1 MGDHHAVRVMGSPH
15 QMPADRVPDVKVDP
29 SREPEADAQL
39 LAGSAVRWGIE
50 LARLTP
56 PAPRPTDVPR
66 VAVSAALAD
75 PAPRVFSVEAPTGYG
90 KTRALADHVRRAGR
104 PILWLTIGD
113 DGGDPIVLARY
124 LATGLARW
132 SPIDVAL
139 LRELEAV
146 HPRDAVLAAGLE
158 AAVVAA
164 PDELLVVIDDIQ
176 LLSTEGVALVQRIVD
191 GAPPGVQAVV
201 SGTRAAPFIGR
212 WRAAG
217 DVREIGSTDLEFDAD
232 EALLLLRGAGASD
245 IDPLAAATIRDRTEG
260 WAAGLYLAALALR
273 DPAHDL
279 DQLPEVFEG
288 SHRFVVD
295 YLRDA
300 VLARL
305 PREQVDFLTRTA
317 VLEELSGP
325 ACDAVL
331 EAGDSSMRLEELDAE
346 NLFVI
351 PLDDRRER
359 YRYHRLFRECL
370 VSELSHRTPELVP
383 VLHARACRW
392 FEDHG
397 APDRAIVH
405 AIAGGDV
412 DAVATLLRRH
422 GQNLYLAGRGEALV
436 GWFEWFSEHARLES
450 YPEVAVLATWFMIM
464 WGRPQELERWAAAAE
479 PEAADH
485 ALEPLEEGAR
495 LLAEAARCT
504 DGVDAMVRDIDA
516 ARSMLPPG
524 SPWYATAWLLMGL
537 ASVMRGDL
545 EAAVEQ
551 LQTAVTSADELRHHP
566 AAAVASGEL
575 AVIAL
580 RRSDLS
586 GAAMHT
592 ARARGSIAA
601 GRLEGYPAA
610 ALSLAAAAHVA
621 VLEGDQDRAV
631 RLLTEARETG
641 SRLTVAIPVL
651 ALQTRLELARC
662 AIGLGDVRGARTF
675 LAEAD
680 GLVAARPN
688 LGILVDELR
697 EIEAELRAL
706 ATSGSPGRSLTP
718 AEMRLLPLLTTH
730 LSFREIGDQLF
741 VSHHT
746 VKTQAISI
754 YRKLGVTSRASAV
767 EAARRL
773 GLLGS

>member
-1 MGDHHAVRVMGSPH
+1 MKVT
-15 QMPADRVPDVKVDP
+15 DRA
-29 SREPEADAQL
+29 REPAHDEGA
-39 LAGSAVRWGIE
+39 LAGSAVRWGLE

-56 PAPRPTDVPR
+56 PAPRPGDVPR
-66 VAVSAALAD
+66 VAVAMSFAD
-75 PAPRVFSVEAPTGYG
+75 PAPKVFSVVAPTGYG
-90 KTRALADHVRRAGR
+90 KTRAIADHVRRAGR
-104 PILWLTIGD
+104 PTLWLTIGD
-113 DGGDPIVLARY
+113 DGVDHLMLARY
-124 LATGLARW
+124 LATGLERW

-158 AAVVAA
+158 AGVAA
-164 PDELLVVIDDIQ
+164 APEDLLVVVDDVQ
-176 LLSTEGVALVQRIVD
+176 LLSAKGHALLQRIVE
-191 GAPPGVQAVV
+191 GAPPGVQAVL
-201 SGTRAAPFIGR
+201 SGTRTAPFVGR
-212 WRAAG
+212 WRAVG
-217 DVREIGSTDLEFDAD
+217 DVREIGTADLEFDAD
-232 EALLLLRGAGASD
+232 EALLLLRGAGAREV
-245 IDPLAAATIRDRTEG
+245 DPVDAATIRGRTEG

-279 DQLPEVFEG
+279 HRLTEAFEG

-331 EAGDSSMRLEELDAE
+331 EAGDSSVRLEELDAE

-359 YRYHRLFRECL
+359 YRYHRLFRDCL

-383 VLHARACRW
+383 VLHARAARW

-412 DAVATLLRRH
+412 DVVATLLRRH
-422 GQNLYLAGRGEALV
+422 GQALYLSGRGEALFA
-436 GWFEWFSEHARLES
+436 WFGWFSEHARLES
-450 YPEVAVLATWFMIM
+450 YPEVAVLAMWFMIM
-464 WGRPQELERWAAAAE
+464 WGRPAELERWAAAAE
-479 PEAADH
+479 PHVAEH
-485 ALEPLEEGAR
+485 ALEPLEEAGR
-495 LLAEAARCT
+495 LLAEAARCRH
-504 DGVDAMVRDIDA
+504 GVDAMVRDVDA
-516 ARSMLPPG
+516 ASSLLPPG
-524 SPWYATAWLLMGL
+524 SPWHATAWLLLGL
-537 ASVMRGDL
+537 ASMMCGELTVG
-545 EAAVEQ
+545 AEQ
-551 LQTAVTSADELRHHP
+551 LQTAVSYADELHNP
-566 AAAVASGEL
+566 AAAAVASGAL

-592 ARARGSIAA
+592 ARARGAIVA
-601 GRLEGYPAA
+601 GGLEGYPAS
-610 ALSLAAAAHVA
+610 ALSLAAAAHLA
-621 VLEGDQDRAV
+621 VLEGDRGRAV
-631 RLLTEARETG
+631 RLLAEARETG
-641 SRLTVAIPVL
+641 SRLTVATPVL

-662 AIGLGDVRGARTF
+662 AIGLGDVPGARTF
-675 LAEAD
+675 LDEAA
-680 GLVAARPN
+680 GLVALRPD
-688 LGILVDELR
+688 LGGLVDDVR
-697 EIEAELRAL
+697 EIEAELQALRATGSL
-706 ATSGSPGRSLTP
+706 ARSLTP
-718 AEMRLLPLLTTH
+718 AEIRLLPLLPTH
-730 LSFREIGDQLF
+730 LTFREIGAQLF

-754 YRKLGVTSRASAV
+754 YRKLGVTSRAGAV